1 MNFYKKVAV
10 SVIAVVVLAGA
21 WRVGGVAGLVLVV
34 SAMVTWGLFHFTRV
48 MRVLRSAAERP
59 VGRVESAVMLN
70 AGLKQRASL
79 LHVVAATQ
87 SLGERISE
95 KDAEPAIYR
104 WSDAGGAHVTCE
116 FANGKLVKWTL
127 ERPADGEVTPSDSG
141 PAASTGS

>member
-10 SVIAVVVLAGA
+10 SVIAVVVLAGS

-34 SAMVTWGLFHFTRV
+34 SAAVTWGLFHFTRV
-48 MRVLRSAAERP
+48 LRVLRRAAQRP
-59 VGRVESAVMLN
+59 LGRVDSAVMLN

-87 SLGERISE
+87 SLGERLSE

-127 ERPADGEVTPSDSG
+127 ERPVDISDPG
-141 PAASTGS
+141 PAASTDN

>member
-10 SVIAVVVLAGA
+10 GVIAVVVLAGA
-21 WRVGGVAGLVLVV
+21 WRAGGVAGLVLVV
-34 SAMVTWGLFHFTRV
+34 TAMVTWGLFHFTRV

-87 SLGERISE
+87 ALGERISE

-127 ERPADGEVTPSDSG
+127 ERPADAEAGATDPG

>member
-10 SVIAVVVLAGA
+10 GLIAVVVLAGA

-34 SAMVTWGLFHFTRV
+34 TGLVTWGLFHFTRV
-48 MRVLRSAAERP
+48 MRVLRSAGERP

-95 KDAEPAIYR
+95 QDAEPAIYR

-127 ERPADGEVTPSDSG
+127 ERPADADATASDPD

>member
-21 WRVGGVAGLVLVV
+21 WRVGGVAGLVLVI
-34 SAMVTWGLFHFTRV
+34 SALVTWGLFHFTRV

-59 VGRVESAVMLN
+59 LGRVDSAVMLN
-70 AGLKQRASL
+70 AGLKRRASL

-87 SLGERISE
+87 SLGERLSQ

-127 ERPADGEVTPSDSG
+127 ERPVEASDPA
-141 PAASTGS
+141 PAASTDN